1 MPYKLH
7 ATLEKHLIHVGSIY
21 LHAYIVIS
29 VARFHLS
36 LKEIQ
41 GETQEN
47 YENVKLKKIADQWND
62 NTSSV

>member
-1 MPYKLH
+1 MPYKRH

-36 LKEIQ
+36 LEETRW
-41 GETQEN
+41 ETQEN
-47 YENVKLKKIADQWND
+47 YENVKLKKIADQ
-62 NTSSV
+62 